1 MLYFSRH
8 LHIIFIMQ
16 SSQMFEIMWKNV
28 FSLLDYT

>member
-1 MLYFSRH
+1 MLYFSWR

-16 SSQMFEIMWKNV
+16 SAQMFEIMWTNV